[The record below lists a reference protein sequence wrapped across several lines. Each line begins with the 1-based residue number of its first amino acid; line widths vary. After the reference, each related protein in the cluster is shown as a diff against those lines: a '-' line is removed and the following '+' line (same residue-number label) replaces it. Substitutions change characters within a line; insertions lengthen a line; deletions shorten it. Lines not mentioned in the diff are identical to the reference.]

1 MINLIFDFDGT
12 LVDSFDAAIKVLNS
26 LAQDFNFKQLGA
38 VQKQDVKAIEAKAL
52 LKILGIPMYK
62 VPFIVRQAK
71 RLMQREMVY
80 LKPFPGIPEVLQS
93 LHTSG
98 FCLGIVT
105 SNSEENVR
113 AWLKQHDILTYFHF
127 IHSAPQYFG
136 KERVLLKSIKK
147 YQLDKNTVCYIGDET
162 RDIEAAKRSGI
173 ASLAVTWGFNCEDI
187 MQKYQPQYV
196 ARVPQDIV
204 TIFSHKAYAKP
215 RSLR

>member
-1 MINLIFDFDGT
+1 MMNLIFDFDGT
-12 LVDSFDAAIKVLNS
+12 LVDSFDAAIKVLNI
-26 LAQDFNFKQLGA
+26 LALDFNFKQPGV
-38 VQKQDVKAIEAKAL
+38 VQKEDLKAIEAKSL

-62 VPFIVRQAK
+62 MPFILRQAK

-80 LKPFPGIPEVLQS
+80 LKPFPGIPEVVQS
-93 LHTSG
+93 LHASG

-113 AWLKQHDILTYFHF
+113 AWLHQHEILTCFHF

-136 KERVLLKSIKK
+136 KERVLSKSIKK
-147 YQLDKNTVCYIGDET
+147 YQLDKKTVCYIGDET

-187 MQKYQPQYV
+187 MQKYQPQYF
-196 ARVPQDIV
+196 ARVPEDIV
-204 TIFSHKAYAKP
+204 TIFSDSTCGKP
-215 RSLR
+215 RSRR